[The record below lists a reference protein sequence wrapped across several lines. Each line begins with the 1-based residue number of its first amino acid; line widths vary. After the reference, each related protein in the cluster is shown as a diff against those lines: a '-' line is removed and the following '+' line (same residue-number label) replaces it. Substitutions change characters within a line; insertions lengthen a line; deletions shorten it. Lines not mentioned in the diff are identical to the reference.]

1 MDAEKKKSKKGLIIV
16 LAVVITAVLAV
27 GTVAIIRLSGAL
39 KKANAKNIKMYK
51 ELREQIGNITPEEQ
65 VVINVAGIDISVTEI
80 TVNEYNEEPAKEE
93 GVMQVS
99 GVTKDGNEYK
109 TSGDSVLL
117 DKGDKKLKLTPQDT
131 GKKVDAAK
139 VAGTVSA
146 ITKDNGYKKNVRDW
160 NENYGAYYI
169 EAAECILYYPKQL
182 KLVEERENLSLLF
195 KDTRSSATL
204 EVLLDENPYESMQE
218 VENLMKYGK
227 GSKCLAIGNDWY
239 SEERYYKQGSRDLTE
254 FSYVGLGK
262 TYQVRANLMYENE
275 YSFVFFELRNLIK
288 CKFIEDGI
296 WETNNPADA
305 ESETVNAAYV
315 SPTNYDPV
323 LHPTTYYVKEW
334 ESAVQYPHVF
344 TKICQDKEHV
354 SFTDPKTG
362 ALIVFVKRKS
372 NYKSPVEYNNDC
384 YFDKYEFVGE
394 GSIKGKVSYNGE
406 TMVEYS
412 TIRSGYMYTVQM
424 LYDSA
429 YHVAYDDA
437 YNILQVFLPG
447 NDLSNMEVQDVYLP
461 EVDANI
467 TIPLQA
473 KDMGKE
479 GTAEGTNYYYLD
491 SFYNYD
497 FQVEFWKTTKGRDN
511 IFEAF
516 EVVAED
522 RDIKAGEDWV
532 KWHNAHGAYIGVVGE
547 EFTGIIRFEN
557 KNSYEIYKGIWNNMG
572 ISFANELATPSD
584 EVRTT
589 VDELLSEELEAQCTW
604 ASESVEEDLQFAD
617 MESQQTKPYVTN
629 TGDVVGDE
637 YTSDNNVPS
646 KPEEKLER
654 QETKKEET
662 KKEETKKEEPKKQ
675 ENAKKDDPY
684 YDDFDDCYEMLT
696 DWYESIYDNM
706 SISKISTPVADSVV
720 CGEANYVEYE
730 YITDAEFEAL
740 LKWIEDDGYYRC
752 EYLENAPEDEE
763 FYVYV
768 GSEMNNADTSEYSV
782 ILMLDYD
789 GWGCL
794 EATYFYVWPLAN
806 PAHGAVFID
815 YDSMDEL
822 WYQDYDILCAYR
834 TALHYDMR
842 SLRQYRSSHYFD
854 YYYRI
859 TPVTNN
865 WAYRFY
871 RSGYGQ
877 GDYDPMEFIDDY
889 TTEYIYEEGIMDGY
903 TFIPQRMYYYNAVTG
918 ALFEV
923 YDDGSLEFVAFTD

>member
-1 MDAEKKKSKKGLIIV
+1 MGNEEKKSKKGLIIV
-16 LAVVITAVLAV
+16 LTIVIAVVIAV
-27 GTVAIIRLSGAL
+27 GAVAIIRLSGAL
-39 KKANAKNIKMYK
+39 KKANAQNIKMYK
-51 ELREQIGNITPEEQ
+51 ELREQIENITPEEQ
-65 VVINVAGIDISVTEI
+65 VVINVAGIDIAVTEI
-80 TVNEYNEEPAKEE
+80 TVNEYNEEPVAGDGEI
-93 GVMQVS
+93 QVS

-109 TSGDSVLL
+109 KNGDSVLL
-117 DKGDKKLKLTPQDT
+117 DNGDKKLKLTPQDT

-146 ITKDNGYKKNVRDW
+146 VTKASGYKEGIRDW
-160 NENYGAYYI
+160 NENYAAYYI
-169 EAAECILYYPKQL
+169 ETAECILYYPKQL
-182 KLVEERENLSLLF
+182 KLVEEREDLSLLF
-195 KDTRSSATL
+195 KDTRSNATL
-204 EVLLDENPYESMQE
+204 EVLLDENQYKSMQE
-218 VENLMKYGK
+218 VEKLMKYGK

-239 SEERYYKQGSRDLTE
+239 TEERYYIQGERDLTE

-275 YSFVFFELRNLIK
+275 YSFVFFELRSLIK

-296 WETNNPADA
+296 WETNNPEDG

-323 LHPTTYYVKEW
+323 LQPTTYYVKEW

-344 TKICQDKEHV
+344 TKTYQDKEHV

-362 ALIVFVKRKS
+362 ALVVFVRRKS
-372 NYKSPVEYNNDC
+372 NYKTPVEYNNDC

-406 TMVEYS
+406 TIVEYS
-412 TIRSGYMYTVQM
+412 TIRSGYLYTVQM

-429 YHVAYDDA
+429 YHVAYEDA

-447 NDLSNMEVQDVYLP
+447 NDLSNMEVQDLYLP
-461 EVDANI
+461 EVDASI

-479 GTAEGTNYYYLD
+479 STGEGMNYYYLD

-497 FQVEFWKTTKGRDN
+497 FQVEFWPTTKGKDN

-522 RDIKAGEDWV
+522 KDIRAGEDWV
-532 KWHNAHGAYIGVVGE
+532 KWHNAQGAYIGVVGE
-547 EFTGIIRFEN
+547 EYTGIIRFTN
-557 KNSYEIYKGIWNNMG
+557 KNSYEIYKGIWENMG
-572 ISFANELATPSD
+572 ISFVKELVTPSD

-589 VDELLSEELEAQCTW
+589 VDELLDEELEAQCTW
-604 ASESVEEDLQFAD
+604 ASEPVEEDLRFAD

-629 TGDVVGDE
+629 TGKVVGDV
-637 YTSDNNVPS
+637 YTSDNNGPS
-646 KPEEKLER
+646 KPEDKPQKEEI
-654 QETKKEET
+654 KKEESP
-662 KKEETKKEEPKKQ
+662 KEEPVK
-675 ENAKKDDPY
+675 EEPAKEEPPEDSY
-684 YDDFDDCYEMLT
+684 NEDFDDCYEMLT
-696 DWYESIYDNM
+696 QWYESIYDNM
-706 SISKISTPVADSVV
+706 PISRLSTPVSDSVV
-720 CGEANYVEYE
+720 CGEANYIEYE
-730 YITDAEFEAL
+730 YITDEEFDAI

-768 GSEMNNADTSEYSV
+768 GSEMNKAELSDYSV

-806 PAHGAVFID
+806 PARGAVFID

-834 TALHYDMR
+834 SALHYDMR
-842 SLRQYRSSHYFD
+842 SLRQYRNSNYFD

-859 TPVTNN
+859 TPVRNN
-865 WAYRFY
+865 WTYEFY
-871 RSGYGQ
+871 NSGYGQ
-877 GDYDPMEFIDDY
+877 GDYDPMEFVDDY

-903 TFIPQRMYYYNAVTG
+903 AFVPQRMYYYKGVTG
-918 ALFEV
+918 TLFEV
-923 YDDGSLEFVAFTD
+923 LDDGSLEFVAFTD